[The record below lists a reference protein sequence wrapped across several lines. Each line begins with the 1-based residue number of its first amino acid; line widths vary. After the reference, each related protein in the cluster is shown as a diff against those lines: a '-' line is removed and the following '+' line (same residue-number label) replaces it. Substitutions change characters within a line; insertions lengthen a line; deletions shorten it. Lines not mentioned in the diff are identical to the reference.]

1 MRFHCINFTS
11 FCHWQSNLLFWINL
25 FLSNK
30 KQCDG
35 NFLYLVMASVCF
47 PGVFDLEFG
56 EQWQELEWGTN
67 NSFSCIFTADPQK
80 SVWLV
85 LCIRRLTLIH
95 LSSVL
100 RKFSRVHLKHLHSHS
115 PEAFPYPWG
124 RVSLE
129 SSYLSFT
136 SAKDLASDSGSFQ
149 SPSDAGVDLQ
159 KKPAAAM
166 NLDSKQWFS
175 LGVYIELNNPCSNSS
190 PISFFTTMP
199 SGKDDWLKEPYFVL
213 RSLERGLML
222 WQTRN
227 WLRKQSMKWQQEL
240 FRK

>member
-35 NFLYLVMASVCF
+35 NFFCLVMASICF
-47 PGVFDLEFG
+47 PGAFDLEFG

-67 NSFSCIFTADPQK
+67 NSFSCIFTADPQR

-115 PEAFPYPWG
+115 PEAFQYPWS

-136 SAKDLASDSGSFQ
+136 SAKDLTSDSGSFQ
-149 SPSDAGVDLQ
+149 SPSDAGANLWQ
-159 KKPAAAM
+159 KPTTAM
-166 NLDSKQWFS
+166 DLDS
-175 LGVYIELNNPCSNSS
+175 SS
-190 PISFFTTMP
+190 GSCFQSGSVDRVKIIPVLTVHP
-199 SGKDDWLKEPYFVL
+199 SHFLPLCPLVRMIDWKSHILLSEA
-213 RSLERGLML
+213 
-222 WQTRN
+222 
-227 WLRKQSMKWQQEL
+227 
-240 FRK
+240 